1 MTLAE
6 LRQHRNEI
14 LRLAGNNGATNVR
27 VFGSLARG
35 EDRSG
40 SDVDLVVDMEP
51 GRRGIEYFTLR
62 VDLEEALGRS
72 VDLIIGNGSGPIQER
87 VQKVIEG
94 AVPL

>member
-6 LRQHRNEI
+6 LREHRNEI
-14 LRLAGNNGATNVR
+14 LEIAGNSGATNVR

-35 EDRSG
+35 EGRAD
-40 SDVDLVVDMEP
+40 SDVDLVVDMAP
-51 GRRGIEYFTLR
+51 GRRGLEYFTLR

-87 VQKVIEG
+87 IQKVIEG